1 MWPSET
7 TTHIFS
13 TKQPGGSDDLDVA
26 LGCNCCK
33 YKVRRR
39 PKSAR
44 YYNPYNSGPRISEM
58 SKSFEDLE
66 NYFKNE
72 IKPKANYQYVIIK
85 TLLENELEC
94 DRELI
99 DEELKFYNS
108 SVRIDLEA
116 GLQTLSSHGFLTIQD
131 DIVSLELNDQVSQK
145 SALNLVSLCNR
156 YIYRE
161 NGPSPHN
168 PLQFFIA
175 AGKKKRLHVSLSKL
189 PIKWGVKNQI
199 DNSNPAGKTYNL
211 ANERDLVYL
220 YASGQEEK
228 KGFLGVG
235 IIKKKQEENVP
246 WLYDESEG
254 NVIYGKRLIL
264 DILYVADE
272 DEYALVETTP
282 SLPTTSLF
290 NRVAKAPNAKKLFE
304 DTNKQWKIFP
314 EISKPTYYEFLIN
327 EPEENWQEQK
337 EKKHVMLELEMSE
350 DLRSVPSDG
359 LKEFLEERFPS
370 DAAKT
375 LAFMEFSSINKGD
388 VVIAYDG
395 SKIVGIGRTPESFDN
410 GYDFQVDTKFPHRL
424 KVDWEPDFVE
434 IPYVNNSWSKF
445 KILHVDET
453 DGGQILS
460 GIAPQPEI
468 DSYIMLEYDENIQP
482 IRKDSSENQE
492 YNFKS
497 TDKYQEEIK
506 PNSNTIW
513 FQYEDNEL
521 FLVGRGPIFDEIQEK
536 PGSVG
541 EKYATLSNFSLFD
554 REYHEQNLSSPRR
567 IKVPPPLFERIQKYQ
582 HPDGDGGTV
591 EKKLN
596 AGQNII
602 QISNRLFDELVDLP
616 PVPKVFEDEDLSLP
630 DNLEEIRK
638 TIQEKLLID
647 ETTIDHLISS
657 LAAKKH
663 ILLTGAIGTGKTH
676 IATLLPSIV
685 WDGSVDG
692 YYAEVR
698 TATSDWTT
706 QDVIGGIMPKI
717 DKEKQITYAVE
728 KGCVSAAVYNNW
740 LNGDNKT
747 RVYIDKNN
755 KRYQGMWTVI
765 DEFNRANID
774 RSFGQLFTALE
785 YGEIKLPT
793 NNPDKE
799 YEPLR
804 IPKDYRI
811 IGTLNTSDKH
821 FLHTLSDA
829 LKRRFDIIELL
840 PPPYEKMEQEKYHV
854 AKKVIGD
861 MGKLDLTTIAVDD
874 DNQTVAVGSDVEAE
888 AALDTLYRIMTYIRL
903 VKPLGTA
910 LLISMFRFMI
920 TNHKLTGDWNKSLD
934 LALTS
939 TVLPQIES
947 LPYWT
952 LKVIKNTVCGN
963 LYDFFTTDPDFK
975 KSSKSYLNDILTLR
989 KFFATMGKPAKK
1001 SFDRIK
1007 KQTLVSDDKDK
1018 LDVWK
1023 DGNESTKILSP
1034 PKLGLFSKSIE
1045 KIVAEKSFSDEY
1057 ETDDETDD
1065 EMDNDLV

>member
-1 MWPSET
+1 MIPSAT
-7 TTHIFS
+7 TTHNFV
-13 TKQPGGSDDLDVA
+13 TKVKGAFDEDPNTIVA
-26 LGCNCCK
+26 LGCNCCNV
-33 YKVRRR
+33 KVSRR
-39 PKSAR
+39 PKSAQ
-44 YYNPYNSGPRISEM
+44 YGSGLRTNNR
-58 SKSFEDLE
+58 KSFEDLE

-85 TLLENELEC
+85 TLLENYPEC

-99 DEELKFYNS
+99 NEEIKFYNS
-108 SVRIDLEA
+108 SKRLDLDA
-116 GLQTLSSHGFLTIQD
+116 GLETLSRHGFLDFDDQAVVLKLNGEPTPEQKIQ
-131 DIVSLELNDQVSQK
+131 
-145 SALNLVSLCNR
+145 LVSMCNR

-161 NGPSPHN
+161 HGPDRKELQSFTGVGTMENWVHSFRNFPTKWAITTEN
-168 PLQFFIA
+168 P
-175 AGKKKRLHVSLSKL
+175 
-189 PIKWGVKNQI
+189 N
-199 DNSNPAGKTYNL
+199 NPANADYNL
-211 ANERDLVYL
+211 VNVGDLLYCYPTDQANR
-220 YASGQEEK
+220 
-228 KGFLGVG
+228 GFTGVG
-235 IIKKKQEENVP
+235 IIKKKVEENEP
-246 WLYDESEG
+246 WWPDEPDDHSKYAKR
-254 NVIYGKRLIL
+254 VII
-264 DILYVADE
+264 DTLYVSISPD
-272 DEYALVETTP
+272 DLITVETGTG
-282 SLPTTSLF
+282 LPF
-290 NRVAKAPNAKKLFE
+290 VKAMNRIANVENAKKLFE
-304 DTNKQWKIFP
+304 DTNKKWKIFP
-314 EISKPTYYEFLIN
+314 EISKPTYYEFLIK
-327 EPEENWQEQK
+327 EPEESWEEQK
-337 EKKHVMLELEMSE
+337 ENQYVTLEIEMSE
-350 DLRSVPSDG
+350 DLRSVTSDG
-359 LKEFLEERFPS
+359 LKEFLEKKFS
-370 DAAKT
+370 DDAEKT
-375 LAFMEFSSINKGD
+375 VAFMEFSSVKKGD
-388 VVIAYDG
+388 VIIAYDG
-395 SKIVGIGRTPESFDN
+395 SKILGIGRTAESFDD
-410 GYDFQVDTKFPHRL
+410 GYDFRAGKKFPHRL
-424 KVDWEPDFVE
+424 KVDWEPDFIE
-434 IPYVNNSWSKF
+434 IPYVNDSWSKF
-445 KILHVDET
+445 KILHVEET
-453 DGGQILS
+453 SGGQILS

-468 DSYIMLEYDENIQP
+468 DSYIMLEYDEKTQK
-482 IRKDSSENQE
+482 IRKNRSENQE
-492 YNFKS
+492 YYFKS
-497 TDKYQEEIK
+497 TDNDQEKIK
-506 PNSNTIW
+506 PNSNSIW

-521 FLVGRGPIFDEIQEK
+521 FLVGSGPIFDEIQEK

-554 REYHEQNLSSPRR
+554 REYHEHNLSSPRR
-567 IKVPPPLFERIQKYQ
+567 IQVPPPLFERIQKYH
-582 HPDGDGGTV
+582 HPDGDGDTV
-591 EKKLN
+591 EKRLN

-602 QISNRLFDELVDLP
+602 QISNRLFEQLVDLP

-657 LAAKKH
+657 LVAKKH

-755 KRYQGMWTVI
+755 KRYRGMWTVI

-854 AKKVIGD
+854 VKKVIGD

-874 DNQTVAVGSDVEAE
+874 DNQTVVVGSDVEAE

-920 TNHKLTGDWNKSLD
+920 TNHKLTDDWNKSLD

-947 LPYWT
+947 FPYWT
-952 LKVIKNTVCGN
+952 LKVVKNAVCGN
-963 LYDFFTTDPDFK
+963 LYEFFNTDPDFK
-975 KSSKSYLNDILTLR
+975 KSNKSYFDDITKLGL
-989 KFFATMGKPAKK
+989 FFKITGKPARKT
-1001 SFDRIK
+1001 FARIK
-1007 KQTLVSDDKDK
+1007 KQTLVSDDEDK
-1018 LDVWK
+1018 LNVWK
-1023 DGNESTKILSP
+1023 EGNESTKNLAR
-1034 PKLGLFSKSIE
+1034 PKLDLFSKSIE
-1045 KIVAEKSFSDEY
+1045 NIVAEKSFSDEY

-1065 EMDNDLV
+1065 EIDDDLV

>member
-1 MWPSET
+1 M
-7 TTHIFS
+7 
-13 TKQPGGSDDLDVA
+13 
-26 LGCNCCK
+26 N
-33 YKVRRR
+33 
-39 PKSAR
+39 
-44 YYNPYNSGPRISEM
+44 RI
-58 SKSFEDLE
+58 
-66 NYFKNE
+66 
-72 IKPKANYQYVIIK
+72 ANI
-85 TLLENELEC
+85 E
-94 DRELI
+94 
-99 DEELKFYNS
+99 
-108 SVRIDLEA
+108 
-116 GLQTLSSHGFLTIQD
+116 
-131 DIVSLELNDQVSQK
+131 
-145 SALNLVSLCNR
+145 
-156 YIYRE
+156 
-161 NGPSPHN
+161 
-168 PLQFFIA
+168 
-175 AGKKKRLHVSLSKL
+175 
-189 PIKWGVKNQI
+189 
-199 DNSNPAGKTYNL
+199 
-211 ANERDLVYL
+211 
-220 YASGQEEK
+220 
-228 KGFLGVG
+228 
-235 IIKKKQEENVP
+235 
-246 WLYDESEG
+246 
-254 NVIYGKRLIL
+254 
-264 DILYVADE
+264 
-272 DEYALVETTP
+272 
-282 SLPTTSLF
+282 
-290 NRVAKAPNAKKLFE
+290 NAKKLFE

-314 EISKPTYYEFLIN
+314 EVKIEKPNYYEFLIN
-327 EPEENWQEQK
+327 EPEENWEEQK
-337 EKKHVMLELEMSE
+337 KNKYATLEMEMSE

-359 LKEFLEERFPS
+359 LKEFLEKKFS
-370 DAAKT
+370 DDAEQT
-375 LAFMEFSSINKGD
+375 VAFMEFSSVKKGD
-388 VVIAYDG
+388 VIIAYDG
-395 SKIVGIGRTPESFDN
+395 SKIVGTGRTAESFDN
-410 GYDFQVDTKFPHRL
+410 VYDFQGGKKFPHRL
-424 KVDWEPDFVE
+424 KVDWDPDFIE
-434 IPYVNNSWSKF
+434 IPYVNDSWSKF
-445 KILHVDET
+445 KILHVDKT
-453 DGGQILS
+453 AGGQILS

-468 DSYIMLEYDENIQP
+468 DSYIMLEYDEKMQE
-482 IRKDSSENQE
+482 IRKNNSENQK
-492 YNFKS
+492 YHFKS

-521 FLVGRGPIFDEIQEK
+521 FLVGSGPIFDEIQEK
-536 PGSVG
+536 PGSIG

-554 REYHEQNLSSPRR
+554 REYHEHNLSSPRR
-567 IKVPPPLFERIQKYQ
+567 IKVPPPLFERIQKYH
-582 HPDGDGGTV
+582 HPDGDGETV

-657 LAAKKH
+657 LVAKKH

-854 AKKVIGD
+854 VKKVIGD

-874 DNQTVAVGSDVEAE
+874 DNQTVVVGSDVEAE

-920 TNHKLTGDWNKSLD
+920 TNHKLTDDWNKSLD

-947 LPYWT
+947 FPYWT
-952 LKVIKNTVCGN
+952 LKVVKNAVCGN

-1007 KQTLVSDDKDK
+1007 KQTLVSDDEDK
-1018 LDVWK
+1018 LNVWK
-1023 DGNESTKILSP
+1023 EGNESTKILSP
-1034 PKLGLFSKSIE
+1034 PKLDLFSKSIE
-1045 KIVAEKSFSDEY
+1045 KIVTEKSFSDEY

-1065 EMDNDLV
+1065 EMDDDLV